1 MKMKKIKFVVNLLLI
16 SLLTTSIFAG
26 GGSRNGTAGAAQ
38 LLIPVGA
45 RGVAMSGSSLV
56 GSSGVEAIY
65 WNPANLARGE
75 QATNVMFSHM
85 NYIADIG
92 VEYGAVSTNLEGFGA
107 IGFSIKSLNIGSI
120 PVTTVQAPDGTGQT
134 FTPQFMTLGLTYSR
148 LLSDRIAVGITANL
162 ISEKIELV
170 STTGLAFNVGIS
182 YKNLGN
188 VDGLSFAV
196 VLKNLGPQMKY
207 DGSGLLIRADAAS
220 LQRPTQLYKI
230 EAAGYEL
237 PSTLELGLG
246 YTYNI
251 NSSNALMVNGVFQ
264 NSNFYGDEYK
274 LGMEYTF
281 DNLLFVRGGY
291 MFLPELEKDD
301 NIYGLTA
308 GVGINYDL
316 GGVNMKFDYGY
327 RQTKFFD
334 ANHVFTVT
342 LGF

>member
-1 MKMKKIKFVVNLLLI
+1 MKKIKFVVNLLLI